1 MQEEK
6 FWLLLSLK
14 LSGEATLEELEALD
28 SFLLENPQWGMQ
40 VEMLSQV
47 WKENKRQENNT
58 DLFFNRHLQRLSNY
72 PDDSKGQIHIRQ
84 PALYPEEVR
93 TEKEKRFKWLWL
105 TSYAAAASLLIFF
118 IVFYKW
124 ENNADKKKEQVIA
137 QNTVST
143 RRGSKSKIQLPDGTM
158 VWLNAD
164 SKVIYDENFRGNFR
178 EVHLEGE
185 AFFDVVKDKTRPF
198 IIHTKTIDIKV
209 LGTAFNVRAYETE
222 KNTETALFRGSV
234 EVTLHN
240 NPEKRI
246 VLKPNEKL
254 LVNNKT
260 PALIVN
266 GNKRK
271 EKPGVAEASI
281 TITNIH
287 FEDKDSSALETLWI
301 KNKLVFD
308 AESLEQVAQKIERW
322 YDAKVIINGDELK
335 HAEYSGIFDNESI
348 EQVMEALHI
357 TGNFKYKV
365 VKNVVTIW

>member
-1 MQEEK
+1 MEIPERIWHLMAK
-6 FWLLLSLK
+6 SLNK
-14 LSGEATLEELEALD
+14 EATDVELEELTI
-28 SFLLENPQWGMQ
+28 LLERDPSMQ
-40 VEMLSQV
+40 HQFELLTRIWS
-47 WKENKRQENNT
+47 ENGQGTDDEGNARKLILRIIDKAEQEST
-58 DLFFNRHLQRLSNY
+58 GS
-72 PDDSKGQIHIRQ
+72 
-84 PALYPEEVR
+84 EEV
-93 TEKEKRFKWLWL
+93 K
-105 TSYAAAASLLIFF
+105 
-118 IVFYKW
+118 
-124 ENNADKKKEQVIA
+124 DKKSSRRRRRLF
-137 QNTVST
+137 VST
-143 RRGSKSKIQLPDGTM
+143 FSVLLTMAVAWWFFSGKETNAGSIAKKIPGALVVNKGSRSRFLLPDGTT
-158 VWLNAD
+158 VWLNAG
-164 SKVIYDENFRGNFR
+164 SQLFYENDFKGSTR
-178 EVHLEGE
+178 EVRLEGE
-185 AFFDVVKDKTRPF
+185 AFFDVIKDKTRPF

>member
-14 LSGEATLEELEALD
+14 LSGEATLAELEALEAI
-28 SFLLENPQWGMQ
+28 LLENPKWGLQ

-47 WKENKRQENNT
+47 WKENKQQENDT
-58 DLFFNRHLQRLSNY
+58 DLFFNKHLQRLSNC
-72 PDDSKGQIHIRQ
+72 PDDSKDQIYIRQ
-84 PALYPEEVR
+84 PVLYP
-93 TEKEKRFKWLWL
+93 TETKAEKQKGFKWLWL
-105 TSYAAAASLLIFF
+105 TSSAVASLLVFF

-124 ENNADKKKEQVIA
+124 ESNADKKKEQAMA

-164 SKVIYDENFRGNFR
+164 SKVVYDENFRGDFR

-185 AFFDVVKDKTRPF
+185 AFFDVVKDKARPF

-222 KNTETALFRGSV
+222 KNTETALFRGEV
-234 EVTLHN
+234 EVTLHS

-254 LVNNKT
+254 LVNNKV
-260 PALIVN
+260 PPSIA
-266 GNKRK
+266 GSNKK
-271 EKPGVAEASI
+271 KGKLHVAEPNI
-281 TITNIH
+281 TIGNVH

-322 YDAKVIINGDELK
+322 YDAKVIINNNELK
-335 HAEYSGIFDNESI
+335 HMAYSGIFDSESV
-348 EQVMEALHI
+348 EQVIEALHI
-357 TGNFKYKV
+357 TGNFNYKIT
-365 VKNVVTIW
+365 KNVVTIW